1 VKYKNKWPEIEQAIL
16 RLKEKISNTEI
27 AEIRVTK
34 SLKNAALG
42 GVEINGKS
50 QKIFIP
56 GMGLEPGIYIALA
69 SDIVRNKKGLMV
81 ESHRVHK
88 MERREPRW
96 NISVHEV
103 YTYAPPPYGRMG
115 IRVDTGVAIAT
126 PYADINELKLA
137 YARRLAEQN
146 KIASDMNEEYKAAYA
161 KYTPLLEKGVET
173 VTKTEIRS
181 THPLLKGGQYD
192 TGSREIKK
200 EFIIP
205 AGEKAEDYIENTYG
219 DGWDYKDH
227 NYIKVL
233 KELGLA

>member
-96 NISVHEV
+96 NISAHEV
-103 YTYAPPPYGRMG
+103 YTHARLH
-115 IRVDTGVAIAT
+115 TGVWVSESIQV
-126 PYADINELKLA
+126 L
-137 YARRLAEQN
+137 
-146 KIASDMNEEYKAAYA
+146 
-161 KYTPLLEKGVET
+161 
-173 VTKTEIRS
+173 RS
-181 THPLLKGGQYD
+181 QHHML
-192 TGSREIKK
+192 I
-200 EFIIP
+200 
-205 AGEKAEDYIENTYG
+205 
-219 DGWDYKDH
+219 
-227 NYIKVL
+227 
-233 KELGLA
+233 